1 LLHPEAS
8 FLQEILSTVARS
20 LHRSVVVDGS
30 LSCSEWFEH
39 VMQEFGKEN
48 YGVEILFV
56 FAEEETMR
64 ERARKREKATGR
76 RVTDEQVRRMA
87 PIP

>member
-1 LLHPEAS
+1 
-8 FLQEILSTVARS
+8 
-20 LHRSVVVDGS
+20 
-30 LSCSEWFEH
+30 
-39 VMQEFGKEN
+39 MQEFGKEN